1 MKKHPRKP
9 AASPR
14 PHSKEPPFRDL
25 HELAE
30 ILGALGQHL
39 HAKNRIALGES
50 GFYWHIA
57 ETLRSLAR
65 LSTLP
70 VDFPAVD
77 EAFGDAY
84 SPGTMG
90 DEQQTQRFLALIAS
104 ESPDTDVN

>member
-1 MKKHPRKP
+1 MKQHPEKP
-9 AASPR
+9 AAPPR
-14 PHSKEPPFRDL
+14 PHSKKPPFRDL
-25 HELAE
+25 DELAD
-30 ILGALGQHL
+30 ILDALGNHL
-39 HAKNRIALGES
+39 HAKNRISLGES

-77 EAFGDAY
+77 EAFGDVY

-90 DEQQTQRFLALIAS
+90 DEQQTQRFLSLIAS
-104 ESPDTDVN
+104 QSRGTDVI